1 MRCANTDC
9 VSMLVQDKFF
19 SWKHTPPKSKTKWS
33 MHLPACDNY
42 TTSCVCAAGKTL
54 RNLRTSKRCKAR
66 SFDSDSLARG
76 HSESQ
81 VSRNN
86 PGNPLSI
93 STCLP
98 SFNIS
103 NSLYQ
108 YQLLTNSSNSNNI
121 PKLHNN
127 EVFIAVQEWLSG
139 WRVNIFKVTN
149 QIDEWTCTEA
159 YLYICKYTSSIHIMP
174 CRCT

>member
-1 MRCANTDC
+1 MR
-9 VSMLVQDKFF
+9 
-19 SWKHTPPKSKTKWS
+19 
-33 MHLPACDNY
+33 LPACDNY
-42 TTSCVCAAGKTL
+42 TTLCVCAAGKTL

-66 SFDSDSLARG
+66 SFDSGSLARG
-76 HSESQ
+76 HSEFQ

-93 STCLP
+93 SACLP

-121 PKLHNN
+121 PNFTTMRSSLLSRNDFRVGGWTYLKSRTRLMNEHVQKHICIYANIQVAYASCLVDVHRMINIIIYTHNLFYN
-127 EVFIAVQEWLSG
+127 YMQ
-139 WRVNIFKVTN
+139 N
-149 QIDEWTCTEA
+149 
-159 YLYICKYTSSIHIMP
+159 YTINSMMNYM
-174 CRCT
+174 